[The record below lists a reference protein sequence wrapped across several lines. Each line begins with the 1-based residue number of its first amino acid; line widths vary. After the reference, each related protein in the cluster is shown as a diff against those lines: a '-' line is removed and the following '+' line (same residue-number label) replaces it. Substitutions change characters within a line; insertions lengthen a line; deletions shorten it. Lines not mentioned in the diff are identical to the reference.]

1 MFVLLSIISSAY
13 KCILFSNT
21 IGVQVGVQVTVIYY
35 DYQLGHIKFKISFY
49 EILEIFRIF
58 DILDISRSDSSS
70 VTADK
75 S

>member
-21 IGVQVGVQVTVIYY
+21 IEVQVEVQVTVIYY

-70 VTADK
+70 VAADK

>member
-21 IGVQVGVQVTVIYY
+21 IGVQLGVQVTVIYY
-35 DYQLGHIKFKISFY
+35 HYKLGHIKFKTFY

-70 VTADK
+70 VAADK